1 MLFKKRRY
9 NITGVKRVLYKS
21 IIGDK
26 RCNFYDLSLLN
37 PEARVAKSSILN
49 IYDRDDNI
57 GNFLPVLG
65 MRKMLGS
72 EPDTWDIHDRNI
84 DFDFINDNY
93 QGVIIGGA
101 GLLCPPFKDFW
112 VKFSKQCHL
121 PTVIWGVG
129 SGLGANIGERIE
141 MQDRD
146 REMQEYVEAV
156 SKISQK
162 CDLVN
167 VRDQLTADFFQLH
180 KAHIA
185 ACPTVVY
192 MQEFKQY
199 VNQDADCVLYSS
211 HHFDSQAEIK
221 KIKQDVG
228 SIYKN
233 FRFTENVQHPYL
245 GLTEIIKDCY
255 VDSSLVVTTRLHGAI
270 MAYGLGIPYVGI
282 TRGEKIRSFCNEY
295 SNGILIEDIS
305 QLKSTLL
312 DTPASKIPM
321 QPIAIEPVLDF
332 GRRVKEWSSSLEMV
346 RA

>member
-9 NITGVKRVLYKS
+9 NVTGLKRFLYKS
-21 IIGDK
+21 LVKDK
-26 RCNFYDLSLLN
+26 RCNFYDLSRLN
-37 PEARVAKSSILN
+37 KKARIPQSSILN

-65 MRKMLGS
+65 IRKMLGFA
-72 EPDTWDIHDRNI
+72 PDTWDIHDPDI
-84 DFDFINDNY
+84 DFDFINNNY

-112 VKFSKQCHL
+112 VKYSQQCHL

-129 SGLGANIGERIE
+129 SGLGAGIGEKINLE
-141 MQDRD
+141 SQDSET
-146 REMQEYVEAV
+146 REYIEAV
-156 SKISQK
+156 SEISRK

-167 VRDQLTADFFQLH
+167 VRDQLTADFFKLH
-180 KAHIA
+180 NVHIA

-192 MQEFKQY
+192 MQEFRQY
-199 VNQDADCVLYSS
+199 VNSNSSRVLYSS
-211 HHFDSQAEIK
+211 HHFDSQDEIR
-221 KIKQDVG
+221 KIKESV
-228 SIYKN
+228 SNIYQN
-233 FRFTENVQHPYL
+233 FYFTENVQHPYL
-245 GLTEIIKDCY
+245 GLDEIIENYY

-295 SNGILIEDIS
+295 GNGILIENIS
-305 QLKSTLL
+305 QLQSILS
-312 DTPASKIPM
+312 DTPFSQIPM

-332 GRRVKEWSSSLEMV
+332 GSRVKQWSSSLTTV
-346 RA
+346 TV